1 MGFTTRVKSEAS
13 EKKPFNFALFWDKYG
28 TFFILAIIVAIFG
41 SLSPEYFLTTNNITQ
56 IFVQS
61 SVTVLIGMGEFFA
74 ILVAGIDLSVGAILA
89 LSGMVTA
96 KLMLAGVDPFLAA
109 LIGGVLVG
117 GALGAIN
124 GCLVNWT
131 GLHPFIITL
140 GTNAIF
146 RGITL
151 VISDA
156 NSVYGF
162 SFDFVNFFAASVIG
176 IPVPVIFSLIVAL
189 ILWFLTTRMRLG
201 RNIYALGGNK
211 NSAFYSGIDVKFH
224 ILVVFIISG
233 VCAGLA
239 GVVST
244 ARLGAAEPLA
254 GMGFET
260 YAIASAIIG
269 GTSFFGGKGRIFSVV
284 IGGLIIGTINNGLNI
299 LQVQTYYQLVVM
311 GGLIIAAVAL
321 DRLISNAR
329 TAQRAAEADLNA
341 VLLQAQSA
349 ASAVSGVDAL
359 VAQRAAVEADI
370 ALTKLH
376 LEMATVRAPFDG
388 RVISLKTSVGQFA
401 SAMRPIFTL
410 IDTRHWYVIANFRE
424 TDLKNIRSGTPA
436 TIRLM
441 SDSGKTF
448 EGKVDSIGYGVL
460 PDDGGL
466 VLGGLPKVSR
476 SINWVRVAQRFPV
489 KIMVEKPD
497 PEMFRIGASAVANL
511 EPQ

>member
-1 MGFTTRVKSEAS
+1 MESTPKKAPRSKFPALLVVALALVALVFVIWRVDSAPSTNDAYASADTIDVVPEVSGRIVELAVTDNQAVKQGDLLFRIDPRPYEANLAKAEAS
-13 EKKPFNFALFWDKYG
+13 
-28 TFFILAIIVAIFG
+28 
-41 SLSPEYFLTTNNITQ
+41 
-56 IFVQS
+56 
-61 SVTVLIGMGEFFA
+61 
-74 ILVAGIDLSVGAILA
+74 
-89 LSGMVTA
+89 
-96 KLMLAGVDPFLAA
+96 LAA
-109 LIGGVLVG
+109 LDKQIMLTQRSVDAQQFGADSVNATVEKARAAAKQASDTLRRTEPLLREGFVSAEEVDRARTAQRAAEADLNAVLLQ
-117 GALGAIN
+117 AQ
-124 GCLVNWT
+124 
-131 GLHPFIITL
+131 
-140 GTNAIF
+140 
-146 RGITL
+146 
-151 VISDA
+151 S
-156 NSVYGF
+156 
-162 SFDFVNFFAASVIG
+162 AASAV
-176 IPVPVIFSLIVAL
+176 
-189 ILWFLTTRMRLG
+189 
-201 RNIYALGGNK
+201 
-211 NSAFYSGIDVKFH
+211 
-224 ILVVFIISG
+224 SG
-233 VCAGLA
+233 VDALVA
-239 GVVST
+239 Q
-244 ARLGAAEPLA
+244 RAAEADLNA
-254 GMGFET
+254 VLLQ
-260 YAIASAIIG
+260 AQSAASAVSG
-269 GTSFFGGKGRIFSVV
+269 VDA
-284 IGGLIIGTINNGLNI
+284 
-299 LQVQTYYQLVVM
+299 LV
-311 GGLIIAAVAL
+311 
-321 DRLISNAR
+321 
-329 TAQRAAEADLNA
+329 AQRAAEADLNA

-489 KIMVEKPD
+489 KIMVDKPD

>member
-1 MGFTTRVKSEAS
+1 MESTPKKAPRSKFPALLVVALALVALVFVIWRVDSAPSTNDAYASADTIDVVPEVSGRIVELAVTDNQAVKQGDLLFRIDPRPYEANLAKAEAS
-13 EKKPFNFALFWDKYG
+13 LAQQFGADSVNATVEKAR
-28 TFFILAIIVAIFG
+28 AA
-41 SLSPEYFLTTNNITQ
+41 
-56 IFVQS
+56 
-61 SVTVLIGMGEFFA
+61 
-74 ILVAGIDLSVGAILA
+74 
-89 LSGMVTA
+89 A
-96 KLMLAGVDPFLAA
+96 KQATD
-109 LIGGVLVG
+109 
-117 GALGAIN
+117 
-124 GCLVNWT
+124 
-131 GLHPFIITL
+131 TL
-140 GTNAIF
+140 RRT
-146 RGITL
+146 
-151 VISDA
+151 
-156 NSVYGF
+156 
-162 SFDFVNFFAASVIG
+162 
-176 IPVPVIFSLIVAL
+176 
-189 ILWFLTTRMRLG
+189 
-201 RNIYALGGNK
+201 
-211 NSAFYSGIDVKFH
+211 
-224 ILVVFIISG
+224 
-233 VCAGLA
+233 
-239 GVVST
+239 
-244 ARLGAAEPLA
+244 EPLLKE
-254 GMGFET
+254 GFV
-260 YAIASAIIG
+260 SAED
-269 GTSFFGGKGRIFSVV
+269 V
-284 IGGLIIGTINNGLNI
+284 
-299 LQVQTYYQLVVM
+299 
-311 GGLIIAAVAL
+311 
-321 DRLISNAR
+321 DRAR

-401 SAMRPIFTL
+401 STMRPIFTL

-489 KIMVEKPD
+489 KIMVDKPD

>member
-1 MGFTTRVKSEAS
+1 QRSVDAQQFGADSVNATV
-13 EKKPFNFALFWDKYG
+13 EKAR
-28 TFFILAIIVAIFG
+28 AA
-41 SLSPEYFLTTNNITQ
+41 
-56 IFVQS
+56 
-61 SVTVLIGMGEFFA
+61 
-74 ILVAGIDLSVGAILA
+74 
-89 LSGMVTA
+89 A
-96 KLMLAGVDPFLAA
+96 KQATD
-109 LIGGVLVG
+109 
-117 GALGAIN
+117 
-124 GCLVNWT
+124 
-131 GLHPFIITL
+131 TL
-140 GTNAIF
+140 RRT
-146 RGITL
+146 
-151 VISDA
+151 
-156 NSVYGF
+156 
-162 SFDFVNFFAASVIG
+162 
-176 IPVPVIFSLIVAL
+176 
-189 ILWFLTTRMRLG
+189 
-201 RNIYALGGNK
+201 
-211 NSAFYSGIDVKFH
+211 
-224 ILVVFIISG
+224 
-233 VCAGLA
+233 
-239 GVVST
+239 
-244 ARLGAAEPLA
+244 EPLLKE
-254 GMGFET
+254 GFV
-260 YAIASAIIG
+260 SAED
-269 GTSFFGGKGRIFSVV
+269 VD
-284 IGGLIIGTINNGLNI
+284 L
-299 LQVQTYYQLVVM
+299 
-311 GGLIIAAVAL
+311 
-321 DRLISNAR
+321 AR

-489 KIMVEKPD
+489 KIMVDKPD